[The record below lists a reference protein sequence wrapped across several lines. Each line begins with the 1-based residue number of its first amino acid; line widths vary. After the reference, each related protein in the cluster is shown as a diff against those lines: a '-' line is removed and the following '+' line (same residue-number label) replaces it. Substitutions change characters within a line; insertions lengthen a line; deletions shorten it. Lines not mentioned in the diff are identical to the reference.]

1 MQYLWTTYSV
11 FDLDATI
18 AFYHDLLGLKVV
30 RRFAAGPQKEIAFLG
45 TGKPG
50 ETLVELCTSNNA
62 RDLAHSTTI
71 SLGFAVADLDK
82 VMAQA
87 EKMDVP
93 IHSGPFSPDPSIR
106 FCFVLDPNGVKI
118 QLAEQKNA

>member
-30 RRFAAGPQKEIAFLG
+30 RRFAAGQQKEIAFLG
-45 TGKPG
+45 TGRPQ

-62 RDLAHSTTI
+62 KDLAHSTTI
-71 SLGFAVADLDK
+71 SLGFAVENLEKPWSGRKSWTSPFTA
-82 VMAQA
+82 VRFSQA
-87 EKMDVP
+87 RIPGSALCWIPMV
-93 IHSGPFSPDPSIR
+93 
-106 FCFVLDPNGVKI
+106 
-118 QLAEQKNA
+118 

>member
-30 RRFAAGPQKEIAFLG
+30 RRFAAGQQKEIAFLG
-45 TGKPG
+45 TGRPQ

-62 RDLAHSTTI
+62 KDLAHSTTI
-71 SLGFAVADLDK
+71 SLGFAVENL
-82 VMAQA
+82 
-87 EKMDVP
+87 EKAM
-93 IHSGPFSPDPSIR
+93 
-106 FCFVLDPNGVKI
+106 
-118 QLAEQKNA
+118 

>member
-30 RRFAAGPQKEIAFLG
+30 RRFVAGQQKEIAFLG
-45 TGKPG
+45 TGRPQ

-62 RDLAHSTTI
+62 KDLAHSTTI
-71 SLGFAVADLDK
+71 SLGFAVENLEKA
-82 VMAQA
+82 MERA
-87 EKMDVP
+87 EKLDIP
-93 IHSGPFSPDPSIR
+93 IHSGPFQPSPDTR

-118 QLAEQKNA
+118 QLVEQK